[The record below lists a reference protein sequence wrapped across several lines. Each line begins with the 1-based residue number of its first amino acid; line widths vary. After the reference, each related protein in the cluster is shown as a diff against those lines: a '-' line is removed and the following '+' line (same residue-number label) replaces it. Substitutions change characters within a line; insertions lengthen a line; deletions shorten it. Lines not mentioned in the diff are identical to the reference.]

1 MTAFEKLKLTFRHGN
16 SLIKLIYINASVFLL
31 FRIILI
37 LLILFN
43 KPIPV
48 QENSE
53 IIKVVINVIRDNMA
67 ISADLTLLIH
77 KAWTPLT
84 YMFMHDE
91 LLHIFFN
98 MISLFWFGRIFLLYF
113 SEKQLV
119 GLYIIGGLIAALT
132 YVSAF
137 NLIPYYA
144 PLVSQS
150 PLLGASGSI
159 MAIIVATAFQS
170 PNMELQLL
178 FIGNVKLKYIA
189 AVAVLTSFFGLTS
202 TNSGGQLAHL
212 GGALA
217 GYLFVVSLR
226 QGIDLSKGV
235 SKILDIFSDLFRPK
249 KLKVKPNPTYRKTK
263 MTDAEFNTNKAR
275 KMAEIDKILDKI
287 KTSGYESLSTEEKK
301 RLFEQGNKN

>member
-1 MTAFEKLKLTFRHGN
+1 MNAFEKLKLTFRHGN
-16 SLIKLIYINASVFLL
+16 SLIKLIYINVSIFIVINMLE
-31 FRIILI
+31 IILR
-37 LLILFN
+37 LF
-43 KPIPV
+43 KISPDI
-48 QENSE
+48 S
-53 IIKVVINVIRDNMA
+53 ISDYFKVP
-67 ISADLTLLIH
+67 SDLTLLLAHI
-77 KAWTPLT
+77 WTPFS
-84 YMFMHDE
+84 YMFLHE
-91 LLHIFFN
+91 SLSHIFFN
-98 MISLFWFGRIFLLYF
+98 MFSLFWFGRIFLLYF

-137 NLIPYYA
+137 NLIPFYS
-144 PLVSQS
+144 PLVQHTL
-150 PLLGASGSI
+150 LLGASGSI

-189 AVAVLTSFFGLTS
+189 AIAILTSFFGLTS
-202 TNSGGQLAHL
+202 NNSGGQLAHL

-217 GYLFVVSLR
+217 GYLFIVSLR

-249 KLKVKPNPTYRKTK
+249 KLKVKPNPTSRKTK

>member
-1 MTAFEKLKLTFRHGN
+1 MDAFEKLKLTFRQGN
-16 SLIKLIYINASVFLL
+16 SLIKLIYINVGIFIIINVLDILLKLFKISPEINFADYFKVPSNVSLLLTQFWSVF
-31 FRIILI
+31 
-37 LLILFN
+37 
-43 KPIPV
+43 
-48 QENSE
+48 S
-53 IIKVVINVIRDNMA
+53 
-67 ISADLTLLIH
+67 
-77 KAWTPLT
+77 
-84 YMFMHDE
+84 YMFLHE
-91 LLHIFFN
+91 SLSHIFFN
-98 MISLFWFGRIFLLYF
+98 MFSLFWFGRIFLLYF

-119 GLYIIGGLIAALT
+119 GLYVIGGLVAALT

-150 PLLGASGSI
+150 LLLGASGSI

-202 TNSGGQLAHL
+202 NNSGGQLAHL

-217 GYLFVVSLR
+217 GYIFVVSLH
-226 QGIDLSKGV
+226 QGTDLSKGV
-235 SKILDIFSDLFRPK
+235 SRILDVFSNLFRPK
-249 KLKVKPNPTYRKTK
+249 KLKVKTNPNYRKAK
-263 MTDAEFNTNKAR
+263 MTDAEFNANKAR

>member
-1 MTAFEKLKLTFRHGN
+1 MNAFEKLKLTFRQGN
-16 SLIKLIYINASVFLL
+16 SLIKLIYINVSIF
-31 FRIILI
+31 I
-37 LLILFN
+37 
-43 KPIPV
+43 
-48 QENSE
+48 
-53 IIKVVINVIRDNMA
+53 VINVLD
-67 ISADLTLLIH
+67 ISLKLFKISPEINIADYFKVPSNVSLFLTQF
-77 KAWTPLT
+77 WSVFS
-84 YMFMHDE
+84 YMFLHE
-91 LLHIFFN
+91 SLSHIFFN
-98 MISLFWFGRIFLLYF
+98 MFSLFWFGRIFLLYF

-119 GLYIIGGLIAALT
+119 GLYVIGGLIAALT

-137 NLIPYYA
+137 NLIPFYS
-144 PLVSQS
+144 PLVQHTL
-150 PLLGASGSI
+150 LLGASGSI

-189 AVAVLTSFFGLTS
+189 AIAVLTSFFGLTS
-202 TNSGGQLAHL
+202 NNSGGQLAHL